1 MNKSLTSLSLYL
13 SANRMK
19 AIELNN
25 LLTDMTSDTHSKQQ
39 YRMDIIT
46 WQDGSLDIM
55 DQDAIDCYDS
65 NILSF

>member
-13 SANRMK
+13 SAIRMK